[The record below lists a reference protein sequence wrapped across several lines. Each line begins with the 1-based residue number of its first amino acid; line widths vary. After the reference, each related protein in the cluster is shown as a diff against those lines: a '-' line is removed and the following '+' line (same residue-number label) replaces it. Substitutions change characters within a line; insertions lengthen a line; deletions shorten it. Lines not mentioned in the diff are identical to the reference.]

1 MRVETFTAQS
11 VVAFLSALSIA
22 LKNAGQAAASPE
34 PRDLFL
40 LVEEEILGCF
50 DQLPD
55 HRNLTIEDLRDLTR
69 IREALR
75 GMYHDAD
82 FVMLDPS
89 QEPEH

>member
-1 MRVETFTAQS
+1 MRVEPFTAQA

-22 LKNAGQAAASPE
+22 LKNAGQAASSPGR
-34 PRDLFL
+34 RDLFL
-40 LVEEEILGCF
+40 LVEGEILEFF
-50 DQLPD
+50 DQLED
-55 HRNLTIEDLRDLTR
+55 LQNLSLEDLRDLTR

-89 QEPEH
+89 KEPEH

>member
-1 MRVETFTAQS
+1 MKVETFTAQA

-22 LKNAGQAAASPE
+22 LKSAGQAASFPE

-40 LVEEEILGCF
+40 LVEEEILGFF
-50 DQLPD
+50 DQLQD
-55 HRNLTIEDLRDLTR
+55 HRNLTLEDLRDLTR
-69 IREALR
+69 MREALR

-89 QEPEH
+89 QETGH

>member
-1 MRVETFTAQS
+1 MRGQTFTAQA

-40 LVEEEILGCF
+40 LVEEEILEFF
-50 DQLPD
+50 DHLED
-55 HRNLTIEDLRDLTR
+55 HRNLTLEDLRDLTR
-69 IREALR
+69 MREALR
-75 GMYHDAD
+75 GTYHDAD
-82 FVMLDPS
+82 LLMLDPS

>member
-1 MRVETFTAQS
+1 MRVETFTAPA

-40 LVEEEILGCF
+40 LVEAEILEFF
-50 DQLPD
+50 DHLQD
-55 HRNLTIEDLRDLTR
+55 YRNLTLEDLRDLTR

-89 QEPEH
+89 KEPEH

>member
-1 MRVETFTAQS
+1 MRVDTFTAPA

-40 LVEEEILGCF
+40 LVEAEILEFF
-50 DQLPD
+50 DHLQD
-55 HRNLTIEDLRDLTR
+55 YRNLSLEDLRDLAR
-69 IREALR
+69 MREALR

>member
-1 MRVETFTAQS
+1 MRVETFTAPA

-34 PRDLFL
+34 QRDLFL
-40 LVEEEILGCF
+40 LVEEGIRSFF
-50 DQLPD
+50 DHLPE
-55 HRNLTIEDLRDLTR
+55 HENLRLEDLRDIAR
-69 IREALR
+69 IREVLR

-89 QEPEH
+89 EEAPH